1 MKGFISPDLHPFSK
15 LLFLLLF
22 MIGGICVGMFVVL
35 LGLKI
40 GFGFSLTDIT
50 LVTQNPQAYPNGR
63 SAMVFYQV
71 ITHLFMFTLGPLFFL
86 ALSEPSVKQYLFRK
100 KNHIALLIIS
110 ALLLLV
116 IMPANSWL
124 IDWNAKMVLPE
135 ALKGIELW
143 MRQKEEQLGAL
154 TRYLTQFNSTGQML
168 IGLVAF
174 ALVPAIGEELVFRG
188 IIQKNLVRWLHNEH
202 VAIWATA
209 ILFGAIHVQ
218 FFGFFPRVVLG
229 AIFGYLYAWSGN
241 LWVPI
246 AGHFMNNGF
255 TVFLLYL
262 QQNKLIQAN
271 VESTDA
277 MPWYFGLASL
287 AASLVVLTYLQK
299 RYRTIPENPAA
310 ETLPETR
317 N

>member
-1 MKGFISPDLHPFSK
+1 MKGFISPGLHPFYK
-15 LLFLLLF
+15 LLLLLVF
-22 MIGGICVGMFVVL
+22 MLAGICVGMFVVL
-35 LGLKI
+35 LGLK
-40 GFGFSLTDIT
+40 FGYGLSLTDIT
-50 LVTQNPQAYPNGR
+50 MLTQNPQAYPDGR

-71 ITHLFMFTLGPLFFL
+71 ITHLFMFTIGPLVFL
-86 ALSEPSVKQYLFRK
+86 SASEPSVKQYLFSK
-100 KNHIALLIIS
+100 KNHVPLLVIS

-124 IDWNAKMVLPE
+124 INWNAKMHLPE
-135 ALKGIELW
+135 AFEGMELW
-143 MRQKEEQLGAL
+143 MKQKEDQLGEL
-154 TRYLTQFNSTGQML
+154 TRYLTQFNSVGQML

-174 ALVPAIGEELVFRG
+174 ALIPAIGEELVFRG
-188 IIQKNLVRWLHNEH
+188 IIQKNLVRWLRNEH
-202 VAIWATA
+202 VAIWVTA

-229 AIFGYLYAWSGN
+229 AIFGYLYAWSRN

-246 AGHFMNNGF
+246 AGHFMNNGV

-262 QQNKLIQAN
+262 QQNKMIEAN

-287 AASLVVLTYLQK
+287 AASLMVLVYLQK
-299 RYRTIPENPAA
+299 HYKAIPENPDARLT
-310 ETLPETR
+310 ENR
-317 N
+317 F